1 MASPDGLLVWLTAAY
16 SLATPI
22 IAAVYW
28 RSYGP
33 ANFLWLSD
41 IALAFT
47 LVSLLSRERLLASMP
62 AVGVLALELGWAIDF
77 LAGGRLIGLAAYMF
91 DERLSLPLRSLSL
104 FHLALPP
111 TPLFLLSK
119 FGYDKRAFVFQTLLT
134 WVVLLIS
141 YNATDPEKN
150 INWVFGP
157 GEKPQHVIPPPLY
170 LALEMTALPLLV
182 FLPTHLI
189 LLRLFG

>member
-1 MASPDGLLVWLTAAY
+1 MVSPDDLLVWLTAAY

-47 LVSLLSRERLLASMP
+47 LLSLLSREPLLASMP
-62 AVGVLALELGWAIDF
+62 AVGVLALELGWTIDF
-77 LAGGRLIGLAAYMF
+77 LTGGRLIGLAAYMF

-111 TPLFLLSK
+111 TLLFLLSM
-119 FGYDKRAFVFQTLLT
+119 FGYDKRAFVLQTLLT

-150 INWVFGP
+150 INCVFGP
-157 GEKPQHVIPPPLY
+157 GAMAEN
-170 LALEMTALPLLV
+170 
-182 FLPTHLI
+182 
-189 LLRLFG
+189 G

>member
-1 MASPDGLLVWLTAAY
+1 
-16 SLATPI
+16 
-22 IAAVYW
+22 
-28 RSYGP
+28 
-33 ANFLWLSD
+33 
-41 IALAFT
+41 
-47 LVSLLSRERLLASMP
+47 MP

-91 DERLSLPLRSLSL
+91 DEKLSLPLRSLSF

-111 TPLFLLSK
+111 TLLFLLSR
-119 FGYDKRAFVFQTLLT
+119 FGYDSAFVFQTLLT
-134 WVVLLIS
+134 CAVLLIS

-157 GEKPQHVIPPPLY
+157 GDKPQHVIPPPLY